1 MQITGK
7 LLSKLPE
14 VNGTSQKGEWK
25 KQDCIFETPEQFPK
39 SVCISF
45 WETQVDKIQAVE
57 IGSTLE
63 CHINIE
69 SREYNGKYYTE
80 VRCWK
85 FESKSKPETQ
95 SHKSANFVDPEP
107 IENQHDL
114 PPLPEDNSDLP
125 F

>member
-1 MQITGK
+1 MDLTVK

-14 VNGTSQKGEWK
+14 VKGTSQKGEWK
-25 KQDCIFETPEQFPK
+25 KQDCIFETTEPFPK
-39 SVCISF
+39 KVCISF
-45 WETQVDKIQAVE
+45 WESQVEKIQAVSE
-57 IGSTLE
+57 GSTLQ

-69 SREYNGKYYTE
+69 SREYNGKYYTD

-85 FESKSKPETQ
+85 FDVKSKPETQ
-95 SHKSANFVDPEP
+95 SHKSANWQEPEP

-114 PPLPEDNSDLP
+114 PPSEETEGKLP

>member
-7 LLSKLPE
+7 LLSKLPP

-25 KQDCIFETPEQFPK
+25 KQDCVFETTEQFPK
-39 SVCISF
+39 KVCISF
-45 WETQVDKIQAVE
+45 WENQVEKIQAVPD
-57 IGSTLE
+57 GSTLE

-85 FESKSKPETQ
+85 FESKSQPETQ
-95 SHKSANFVDPEP
+95 SHKSANFVEP
-107 IENQHDL
+107 DL
-114 PPLPEDNSDLP
+114 TPSNDSVDDLP